1 MIERCQRKQITE
13 LQAINGSRLTY
24 ADSIQKEIVDFY
36 KSLMGSATHMLPGI
50 DKEIINKGAKLSK
63 QQRIELCRDVTTEE
77 IYDGLCSIGDEKAPG
92 LDGYNAFFFKKAWH
106 IVKDKVME
114 AIMEFFKCGKLYR
127 AINCT
132 TIMLVPKVSKPKL

>member
-1 MIERCQRKQITE
+1 M
-13 LQAINGSRLTY
+13 
-24 ADSIQKEIVDFY
+24 
-36 KSLMGSATHMLPGI
+36 
-50 DKEIINKGAKLSK
+50 
-63 QQRIELCRDVTTEE
+63 TTEE